1 MPSIRAHIISGAE
14 YLKSSSTSS
23 RLDAELLL
31 GFALGCSRL
40 SLISQALEEVPLEV
54 ELHFKRCLE
63 RRGKHE
69 PIAYII
75 GEQEL
80 FGLLFE
86 VSPAVLIPRP
96 ETELLVEHGVAEYK
110 KRGPGTRILDLGTGS
125 GCVVVALA
133 SEIRR
138 QSGSAH
144 FTAVDKSSEA
154 LAVARSN
161 ASRHQV
167 AELIDFRESDWFSA
181 LQGETF
187 DIIVSNPPYIEEGS
201 KEVSPEVHYEP
212 SSALYAGQEGT
223 RDLIRIL
230 EDAPQLLSSSGVIF
244 LECGH
249 RQGHLLTDSRIAA
262 HFRDRSIIQDLS
274 GRDRVLSLRR

>member
-1 MPSIRAHIISGAE
+1 MASIRDHIITGTQGLRNYSG
-14 YLKSSSTSS
+14 SP

-40 SLISQALEEVPLEV
+40 ALISQALEEVPLEA
-54 ELHFKRCLE
+54 EDRFKEYLE
-63 RRGKHE
+63 RRSKRE

-75 GEQEL
+75 GEQEF
-80 FGLLFE
+80 FGLVFN

-96 ETELLVEHGVAEYK
+96 ETELLVEHGVAEYN
-110 KRGPGTRILDLGTGS
+110 KRGSGTRILDLGTGS

-161 ASRHQV
+161 ASQHQV

-187 DIIVSNPPYIEEGS
+187 DIIVSNPPYIEDGS
-201 KEVSPEVHYEP
+201 DKVSPEVHFEP
-212 SSALYAGQEGT
+212 SSALYAGPKGT

-249 RQGHLLTDSRIAA
+249 RQGHLLTDSRIAK